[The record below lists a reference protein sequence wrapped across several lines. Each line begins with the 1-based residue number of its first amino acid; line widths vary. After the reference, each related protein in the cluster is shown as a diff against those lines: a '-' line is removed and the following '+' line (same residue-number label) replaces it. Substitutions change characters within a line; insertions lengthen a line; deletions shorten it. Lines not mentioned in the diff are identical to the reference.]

1 MLVSY
6 RDEIS
11 EVHVIVDECGIS
23 CVDGIAYFTEAGTQK
38 AYRIPVTWL
47 RMIL

>member
-6 RDEIS
+6 CDAIG

-23 CVDGIAYFTEAGTQK
+23 CVDGNAYFTEAGTQK
-38 AYRIPVTWL
+38 AYKVPVSWL

>member
-6 RDEIS
+6 RDAIS

-23 CVDGIAYFTEAGTQK
+23 CVDGNAYFTEAGTQK
-38 AYRIPVTWL
+38 AYCIPVTWL

>member
-6 RDEIS
+6 CDAIG
-11 EVHVIVDECGIS
+11 EVHVFVDEYGVS
-23 CVDGIAYFTEAGTQK
+23 CVDGNAYFTEAGTQK